1 MIGNVIKKLYVLTD
15 HGVVFDESTV
25 EIKAFLIYPDDQLYI
40 VPPFIVNFV
49 AFVAPLEGDHL

>member
-1 MIGNVIKKLYVLTD
+1 MLGNALKKLYVLTD

-25 EIKAFLIYPDDQLYI
+25 EIKAFLIYLDDELYI

-49 AFVAPLEGDHL
+49 SGVAPLEGDHL